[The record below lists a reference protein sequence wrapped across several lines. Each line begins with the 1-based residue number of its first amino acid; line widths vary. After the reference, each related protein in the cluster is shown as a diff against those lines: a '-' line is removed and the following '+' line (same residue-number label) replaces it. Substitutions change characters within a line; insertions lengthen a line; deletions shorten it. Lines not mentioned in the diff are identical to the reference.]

1 MDADG
6 ASLSLRYADQTISHL
21 HHSLV
26 SHARS
31 AGHNLFIDEQHRLAQ
46 ERSIALRSFAF
57 EPGPHRRALKGVE
70 GREKSSQQ
78 MGYSHWCHDG
88 ERA

>member
-31 AGHNLFIDEQHRLAQ
+31 AGHNLFIDEQRLAQ
-46 ERSIALRSFAF
+46 
-57 EPGPHRRALKGVE
+57 
-70 GREKSSQQ
+70 
-78 MGYSHWCHDG
+78 
-88 ERA
+88 